1 MRMLIFDVMST
12 ELFFT
17 IYGFAPGTG
26 LYISQNIGW
35 RVTGNAK
42 GIKVRNF
49 KLVTVTQFTKLE

>member
-1 MRMLIFDVMST
+1 MST

-26 LYISQNIGW
+26 LYISQNIGY
-35 RVTGNAK
+35 RVTGNARA
-42 GIKVRNF
+42 IKVRNF